1 MKLTSRH
8 LGLLCLALAV
18 AAIAVFHPGA
28 LFSPDAGLGLLM
40 LANAPVALPELKSLI
55 EAQTK
60 AWEDFKELNESR
72 LKELEAKGAATGDM
86 QAKLANCNTE
96 LNKLSTEIADIIKK
110 MQRPGATGK
119 DGKTQLSA
127 DQVEHQKAFGTWL
140 REGKDAGLAELE
152 RKAMNTGSDPDGG
165 YLVGTE
171 MDTAIDRVVETDVAM
186 RRLAT
191 VRTIGKGSYKKFVK
205 TSGMAAAAIGEQEDS
220 AESTGP
226 RYAEIELEPHRSY
239 VEPWVSNDMLEDSEY
254 DLEADLADEA
264 GIAFAEYEGNCFING
279 TGVKRPR
286 GILQYTVVANAS
298 YAWGKVGYVASGGAG
313 AFASSNPGDAI
324 ISLQHALKSRYRN
337 GAVFLMPDTV
347 LATVRQMK
355 DGSGAFY
362 LWNPDPLAGFG
373 GRLLG
378 APVEIDDY
386 MPVVAANSYSMAF
399 GNFRRAYT
407 IVDRRGVAVIRDN
420 VTKKGTTK
428 FHFSKRTGGG
438 IHNFEALKLMKFAA
452 S

>member
-1 MKLTSRH
+1 MDMSEIKIL
-8 LGLLCLALAV
+8 V
-18 AAIAVFHPGA
+18 
-28 LFSPDAGLGLLM
+28 
-40 LANAPVALPELKSLI
+40 
-55 EAQTK
+55 EAQAK
-60 AWEDFKELNESR
+60 AWEDFKSANDARIKAIES
-72 LKELEAKGAATGDM
+72 KGYAPADLEAKVGTINADVS
-86 QAKLANCNTE
+86 
-96 LNKLSTEIADIIKK
+96 KLSTEIADIIKK
-110 MQRPGATGK
+110 MQRPGATGA

-127 DQVEHQKAFGTWL
+127 EQVEHQRAFGTWL
-140 REGKDAGLAELE
+140 REGKDGGLEELE

-171 MDTAIDRVVETDVAM
+171 MDTAIDRVVDTDVAM

-220 AESTGP
+220 AESTAP
-226 RYAEIELEPHRSY
+226 KYAEIELEPHRCY

-254 DLEADLADEA
+254 DLEMDLADEA
-264 GIAFAEYEGNCFING
+264 GIAFSEFEGNTFING
-279 TGVKRPR
+279 TGVKRAR

-298 YAWGKVGYVASGGAG
+298 YAWGKVGYVASGAAG
-313 AFASSNPGDAI
+313 AFAASNPGDAL

-337 GAVFLMPDTV
+337 GAAWLMADTT
-347 LATVRQMK
+347 LASVRQMK

-386 MPVVAANSYSMAF
+386 MPVVAANSYSVAF

-428 FHFSKRTGGG
+428 FHFSKRVGGG

>member
-1 MKLTSRH
+1 MDMSE
-8 LGLLCLALAV
+8 
-18 AAIAVFHPGA
+18 I
-28 LFSPDAGLGLLM
+28 
-40 LANAPVALPELKSLI
+40 KSLI
-55 EAQTK
+55 EDQGK
-60 AWEDFKELNESR
+60 AWNEFKAANDAR
-72 LKELEAKGAATGDM
+72 IAALEAKGYAPADTVAKVDAINGD
-86 QAKLANCNTE
+86 
-96 LNKLSTEIADIIKK
+96 LNKLSAEIADIIKK

-127 DQVEHQKAFGTWL
+127 DQVEHQQAFGTWL
-140 REGKDAGLAELE
+140 REGKDGGLAELE

-171 MDTAIDRVVETDVAM
+171 MDTAIDRVVEADVAM

-205 TSGMAAAAIGEQEDS
+205 TSGMTASAIGEQEDS
-220 AESTGP
+220 AETTGP
-226 RYAEIELEPHRSY
+226 RYAEIELEPHRAY

-264 GIAFAEYEGNCFING
+264 GIAFAEYEGNCFVNG

-286 GILQYTVVANAS
+286 GILAYTNVANAS
-298 YAWGKVGYVASGGAG
+298 YAWGKVGYIATGAAG
-313 AFASSNPGDAI
+313 AFAASNPGDSL

-337 GAVFLMPDTV
+337 GAVFLMADSV

-378 APVEIDDY
+378 AQVEIDDY
-386 MPVVAANSYSMAF
+386 MPAAAANSYSVAF

-407 IVDRRGVAVIRDN
+407 IVDRRGIAVIRDN

-428 FHFSKRTGGG
+428 FHFSRRTGGG
-438 IHNFEALKLMKFAA
+438 IHNFEALKLLKFAA

>member
-1 MKLTSRH
+1 MSEIKTL
-8 LGLLCLALAV
+8 V
-18 AAIAVFHPGA
+18 
-28 LFSPDAGLGLLM
+28 
-40 LANAPVALPELKSLI
+40 

-60 AWEDFKELNESR
+60 AWEDFKSANDAR
-72 LKELEAKGAATGDM
+72 LKAIESKGYAPADLEAKVGTINADVS
-86 QAKLANCNTE
+86 
-96 LNKLSTEIADIIKK
+96 KLSAEIADVIKK
-110 MQRPGATGK
+110 MQRPGGQSA

-205 TSGMAAAAIGEQEDS
+205 TSGMSAAAIGEQEDS

-279 TGVKRPR
+279 SGVKRPR

-313 AFASSNPGDAI
+313 AFASSNPGDALI
-324 ISLQHALKSRYRN
+324 TLQHALKSRYRN
-337 GAVFLMPDTV
+337 GAVFIMADAT

-362 LWNPDPLAGFG
+362 LWNPNPLAGFG
-373 GRLLG
+373 GQLLG

-386 MPVVAANSYSMAF
+386 MPVVASNSYSVAF
-399 GNFRRAYT
+399 GNFRRGYT

-438 IHNFEALKLMKFAA
+438 ITQFEAIKLLKMA
-452 S
+452 SS